1 MQETAVIQ
9 VAFPASVDLL
19 VRRGHS
25 AVPSPFSVS
34 FNSVIF
40 TVVYWLC
47 MCVCVD
53 RESECICFFYHCKMQ
68 HKAFFV
74 FCDIH
79 LHYLNYYAFIII
91 LLQSYSRLELVL
103 LAVSF

>member
-1 MQETAVIQ
+1 
-9 VAFPASVDLL
+9 
-19 VRRGHS
+19 
-25 AVPSPFSVS
+25 
-34 FNSVIF
+34 
-40 TVVYWLC
+40 
-47 MCVCVD
+47 
-53 RESECICFFYHCKMQ
+53 MQ

-103 LAVSF
+103 LAVSFWKTLPSLGSVQEKEDKSL